1 MSKKRLEFLK
11 DTFLGLDL
19 QMADDEASMVIL
31 NPNYDENIIVYDDV
45 YEYIVCFSFQHRH
58 FEDED
63 DIIAWI
69 RKIITG
75 NTFAIEFFNNEQ
87 RCFGSEI
94 DTEELQGLTYKKL
107 EQFTGYYGLTKLLD
121 VADSFKIRSWDG
133 KNNFDYTMICE
144 GNGNVVINQIFVGIL

>member
-31 NPNYDENIIVYDDV
+31 NPNYDENITVYDDE

-75 NTFAIEFFNNEQ
+75 NTFAIEFFNTEQ

-94 DTEELQGLTYKKL
+94 DTEDLQGLTYI
-107 EQFTGYYGLTKLLD
+107 
-121 VADSFKIRSWDG
+121 S
-133 KNNFDYTMICE
+133 
-144 GNGNVVINQIFVGIL
+144 